1 MSIQNFS
8 VQTGATGF
16 SVTAGTSKTFTIDG
30 AQVPAGI
37 HVSDAS
43 NVDFKSRY
51 NMTLRS
57 KLPVRQQDGSY
68 SKGRNFITVT
78 IPYVLADGSV
88 DLSVH
93 KYEGDYTVN
102 IPAATVKDG
111 RYILAQMLFDS
122 EIEAFHTSGAQA

>member
-1 MSIQNFS
+1 MSILNFA

-16 SVTAGTSKTFTIDG
+16 TVTAGTSKTFSVDG
-30 AQVPAGI
+30 AQVPAGV

-43 NVDFKSRY
+43 NLDFKSRL

-78 IPYVLADGSV
+78 MPYVLADGSV
-88 DLSVH
+88 DLSIH

-102 IPAATVKDG
+102 VPAATVKDG
-111 RYILAQMLFDS
+111 RYLLAQMLFDS
-122 EIEAFHTSGAQA
+122 EIENFHTSGSQA